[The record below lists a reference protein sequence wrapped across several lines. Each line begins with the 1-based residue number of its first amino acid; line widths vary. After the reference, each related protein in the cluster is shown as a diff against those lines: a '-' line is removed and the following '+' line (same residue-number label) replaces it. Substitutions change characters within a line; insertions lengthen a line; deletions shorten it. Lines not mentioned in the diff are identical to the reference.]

1 MAQYQKKISAAW
13 SSSDPWHSGYQLVKK
28 IYDSD
33 EAIVYEANR
42 ISDSL
47 PVALRLKAIKKLSS
61 ENPYLT
67 NLNHEN
73 VISCLEKSTVKIEQ
87 VNYHLS
93 VLEWGGI
100 QNLRQ
105 WLMQSKKVSLDLI
118 LKLLNGLEYLHA
130 NGIIH
135 ADIKPENI
143 LVNEHEQKLTLKLI
157 DYGEQTRLQDGT
169 FKITPEYAPPEYQS
183 GPTIQT
189 DIWALGCIIYEIFTG
204 RVLFESCSTHREEV
218 SNNHQT
224 KLPFDKLKTLPEPFR
239 YVCFRSLQYRPERRL
254 HSVSDII
261 GLITRRP
268 SLQMRLR
275 MMKHYL
281 VYA

>member
-1 MAQYQKKISAAW
+1 MAQSQKKISAAL
-13 SSSDPWHSGYQLVKK
+13 SSSETWHSGYQLVKK

-33 EAIVYEANR
+33 EAVVYEAKR

-61 ENPYLT
+61 DNPYLT

-105 WLMQSKKVSLDLI
+105 WLMQSKTVSLDLI
-118 LKLLNGLEYLHA
+118 LQLLNGLEYLHA
-130 NGIIH
+130 KDIIH
-135 ADIKPENI
+135 TDLKPENI
-143 LVNEHEQKLTLKLI
+143 LITEHPQKRTLKLI

-183 GPTIQT
+183 GPNIQT
-189 DIWALGCIIYEIFTG
+189 DIWALGCMIYEIFTG
-204 RVLFESCSTHREEV
+204 HVLFESKNSNREEV

-239 YVCFRSLQYRPERRL
+239 YVCFMCLQYRPDRRL
-254 HSVSDII
+254 HSILEII
-261 GLITRRP
+261 GLITNRP
-268 SLQMRLR
+268 TLQVRLR

>member
-1 MAQYQKKISAAW
+1 MAQFQKKISAAW

-28 IYDSD
+28 IYDST
-33 EAIVYEANR
+33 ETAVYQAKR
-42 ISDSL
+42 MSDSTD
-47 PVALRLKAIKKLSS
+47 VALRLSTANHASA
-61 ENPYLT
+61 NPYQTHLK
-67 NLNHEN
+67 HDN
-73 VISCLEKSTVKIEQ
+73 VIRCFEKSIVKIEQ
-87 VNYHLS
+87 LSYHLS

-105 WLMQSKKVSLDLI
+105 WLMQSKTVSLDLI
-118 LKLLNGLEYLHA
+118 LQLLNGLEYLHA

-135 ADIKPENI
+135 ADLKPENI

-157 DYGEQTRLQDGT
+157 DYGEETRLPDGA

-224 KLPFDKLKTLPEPFR
+224 KLAFDKLKTLPEPFR
-239 YVCFRSLQYRPERRL
+239 YVCFRCLQTNPDRRL
-254 HSVSDII
+254 HSVSDTIR
-261 GLITRRP
+261 LITRQP
-268 SLQMRLR
+268 SPQMRLR